1 MSPAPHA
8 FFTVDRGVASTA
20 ASLIA
25 RLDGR
30 WRLLAAVSVP
40 ASVPLETVLG
50 RLADDVAAA
59 DADILPGAGAWR
71 DWARVESRT
80 GPARRVLVAGPSERV
95 AGPVAR
101 AFADDGWAPTAIVTP
116 ERHDALGAAVALHDP
131 DLELIVLAAPEP
143 LGGGDREG
151 LVDLAALIG
160 VVAARRD
167 DLRVVVVGAAG
178 SVRGLPEERV
188 RRVAGPAEGL
198 AAGRELVPRP
208 CEGREGFVRSI
219 ASIASITDLRVEGVD
234 VGMDAGTRVMADRDG
249 IVRTLTSAEAGL
261 MPEPALE
268 DQRLLDAIAW
278 WSPIAEDAYVTR
290 DRLRNLRVAPWR
302 DAGADGTRLRLA
314 AVRAALH
321 RLEEGWAGTQ
331 HERRVLGGR
340 LRERGHGPVPAT
352 APDLLVASG
361 GAFAIAPPPAVALAL
376 IDTLRAPGAVALAF
390 DHARVL
396 APLGVLEDEHD
407 RRRLLADLMD
417 DVLVPL
423 GSSITAPGL
432 RATHRG
438 TIHVTVGGATTS
450 LSLASGTVQVVDLA
464 PGLTASVRLESPDEL
479 WIGTRTRSVAFDVSG
494 GLGGLLVDTRE
505 IPLRLPERAERRREV
520 LESWQQPLWTGGES

>member
-1 MSPAPHA
+1 
-8 FFTVDRGVASTA
+8 
-20 ASLIA
+20 
-25 RLDGR
+25 
-30 WRLLAAVSVP
+30 
-40 ASVPLETVLG
+40 
-50 RLADDVAAA
+50 
-59 DADILPGAGAWR
+59 
-71 DWARVESRT
+71 
-80 GPARRVLVAGPSERV
+80 
-95 AGPVAR
+95 
-101 AFADDGWAPTAIVTP
+101 
-116 ERHDALGAAVALHDP
+116 
-131 DLELIVLAAPEP
+131 
-143 LGGGDREG
+143 
-151 LVDLAALIG
+151 
-160 VVAARRD
+160 
-167 DLRVVVVGAAG
+167 
-178 SVRGLPEERV
+178 
-188 RRVAGPAEGL
+188 
-198 AAGRELVPRP
+198 
-208 CEGREGFVRSI
+208 
-219 ASIASITDLRVEGVD
+219 
-234 VGMDAGTRVMADRDG
+234 
-249 IVRTLTSAEAGL
+249 
-261 MPEPALE
+261 
-268 DQRLLDAIAW
+268 
-278 WSPIAEDAYVTR
+278 
-290 DRLRNLRVAPWR
+290 
-302 DAGADGTRLRLA
+302 
-314 AVRAALH
+314 
-321 RLEEGWAGTQ
+321 
-331 HERRVLGGR
+331 
-340 LRERGHGPVPAT
+340 VPAT